1 MKPKEMFNRIL
12 KNILY
17 LLCGGVAGVLL
28 LLLVFQLPTNKMY
41 THVYQSL
48 PTLGKEFTEGIV
60 VDGYQ
65 ASLTGNFTD
74 CLMLF
79 YSIYENPEHS
89 TLEQVMHMYRTESTV
104 SDGWAPGES
113 LRDYCNGVVQDKELS
128 YGRYWHGYL
137 VLLKPLLMITN
148 LSSIRMIMS
157 VTQLLLVGI
166 IIYAA
171 TKRGIGNLA
180 IAFLASVPF
189 FYFVSMFTSL
199 SLSICF
205 YIMAAAVLIVL
216 CGHEKLKEKNR
227 YLYFFLLVG
236 MATAY
241 LDFLTYPLVTL
252 AFPLIVVLY
261 LDKEVWKTKVQ
272 KLFSYSIQWGIG
284 YIGLWALKW
293 IFSDVLTGSS
303 IIADAVGT
311 VFERT
316 GTAGG
321 GNKLVGLFTV
331 LARNL
336 EVYFNWSFYILALF
350 VIIFLAFHLI
360 KNKCW
365 KPDFNTIKEKMVILG
380 ISLYPIIWYF
390 LTQNHAEEHY
400 MFTCKNVAII
410 VFAVLCAVTYDKDTK

>member
-1 MKPKEMFNRIL
+1 M
-12 KNILY
+12 
-17 LLCGGVAGVLL
+17 GV
-28 LLLVFQLPTNKMY
+28 FK
-41 THVYQSL
+41 
-48 PTLGKEFTEGIV
+48 
-60 VDGYQ
+60 
-65 ASLTGNFTD
+65 
-74 CLMLF
+74 C
-79 YSIYENPEHS
+79 
-89 TLEQVMHMYRTESTV
+89 
-104 SDGWAPGES
+104 
-113 LRDYCNGVVQDKELS
+113 
-128 YGRYWHGYL
+128 
-137 VLLKPLLMITN
+137 
-148 LSSIRMIMS
+148 
-157 VTQLLLVGI
+157 
-166 IIYAA
+166 
-171 TKRGIGNLA
+171 
-180 IAFLASVPF
+180 
-189 FYFVSMFTSL
+189 
-199 SLSICF
+199 
-205 YIMAAAVLIVL
+205 
-216 CGHEKLKEKNR
+216 LKEKNR

-293 IFSDVLTGSS
+293 ISADVLTESS
-303 IIADAVGT
+303 LIADAVGT

-321 GNKLVGLFTV
+321 GNKFTGLFAV

-390 LTQNHAEEHY
+390 LTQNHSEEHY
-400 MFTCKNVAII
+400 MFTCKNIAII
-410 VFAVLCAVTYDKDTK
+410 VFAVISAVTYDTE